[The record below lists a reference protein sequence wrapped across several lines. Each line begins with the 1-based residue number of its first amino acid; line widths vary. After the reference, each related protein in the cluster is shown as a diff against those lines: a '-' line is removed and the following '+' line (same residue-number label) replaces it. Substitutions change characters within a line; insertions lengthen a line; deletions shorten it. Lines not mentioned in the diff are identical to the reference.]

1 MQCSGVLIKN
11 QTLSKK
17 CKGYYIRKHDLE
29 VTILTDKGEKKQK
42 EKKKQRNNNIDTTWS
57 EKHSILLIR

>member
-29 VTILTDKGEKKQK
+29 VTILTDKGEKKHLLMCRGE
-42 EKKKQRNNNIDTTWS
+42 EKALIKKTA
-57 EKHSILLIR
+57 

>member
-1 MQCSGVLIKN
+1 MQCSGVLIKK

-17 CKGYYIRKHDLE
+17 CKGYYIRKHELG

-42 EKKKQRNNNIDTTWS
+42 ETTENNLGI
-57 EKHSILLIR
+57 